1 MATLLVRTWYKGQ
14 LQWKFFVTLKYV
26 SFSIHAIHKT
36 TIFII
41 QTSVVFD
48 LFVVE
53 VVKHHFHL
61 NFVTSQW
68 VQAII
73 DFHLMKLALHYGV
86 VCGKSQ
92 QSDYID

>member
-1 MATLLVRTWYKGQ
+1 M
-14 LQWKFFVTLKYV
+14 
-26 SFSIHAIHKT
+26 HKI

-41 QTSVVFD
+41 QLCVVFE
-48 LFVVE
+48 LFAIE
-53 VVKHHFHL
+53 VVKRHL
-61 NFVTSQW
+61 RINFVTSRW

>member
-1 MATLLVRTWYKGQ
+1 MENFYYLN
-14 LQWKFFVTLKYV
+14 KFVYPCNAQNNNFYN
-26 SFSIHAIHKT
+26 SIMYI
-36 TIFII
+36 
-41 QTSVVFD
+41 VFE

-53 VVKHHFHL
+53 VVKRHFRL
-61 NFVTSQW
+61 NFVTSRW

-73 DFHLMKLALHYGV
+73 DFHFMKLALHDGV